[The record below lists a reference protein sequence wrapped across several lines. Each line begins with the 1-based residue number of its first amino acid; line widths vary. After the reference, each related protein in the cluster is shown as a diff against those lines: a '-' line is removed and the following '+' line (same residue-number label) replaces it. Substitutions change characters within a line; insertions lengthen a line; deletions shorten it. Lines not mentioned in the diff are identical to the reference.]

1 MQFQKWLNKKAI
13 NYVINMNEQEV
24 GKNIELLNSNDDYL
38 FLRSF
43 CHGID
48 AKRINFLKRHGFS
61 ISSIY
66 PRNSSITKY
75 NNFPMLEIFLKSKI
89 KGINKN

>member
-1 MQFQKWLNKKAI
+1 MTLTKIEIQLNDDIEFLESKLYFK
-13 NYVINMNEQEV
+13 E
-24 GKNIELLNSNDDYL
+24 IELLNSDDNNL
-38 FLRSF
+38 FLRTF

-48 AKRINFLKRHGFS
+48 AKRINFLKRYGFS